1 VVKDELEAVSWY
13 RKAAEQGDANAQCNL
28 GQCYAF
34 GAGVVKDESEAVSW
48 YRKAAEQGNANA
60 KYSLGLCYYL
70 GTGVVKNE
78 VEGYKW
84 ILLSIAQGYE
94 NARKNLSVLEN
105 KLTPAQRAEGQ
116 RLALAWA
123 AEYKAKKT
131 EAAGTQ

>member
-1 VVKDELEAVSWY
+1 M
-13 RKAAEQGDANAQCNL
+13 
-28 GQCYAF
+28 
-34 GAGVVKDESEAVSW
+34 VKDESEAVSW

-60 KYSLGLCYYL
+60 QYSLGLCYYL

-105 KLTPAQRAEGQ
+105 KLTPAQLAEGQ

-123 AEYKAKKT
+123 AEYQANKP